1 MKRSRIFKIL
11 TAVVV
16 IVVICLAGMH
26 LVGSSQDSSA
36 EEITHVENLRPVKA
50 IQLKQP
56 HSISTRKF
64 PGCVKANRES
74 KLAFRIDGPIVEY
87 DVRIGQFFR
96 KGDVIAKVDPRDF
109 EISVSRIEATLASTQ
124 ANLKAMRR
132 GARKEDIE
140 VLKAQRASINASLI
154 NAKAQYER
162 HKALLEQKMV
172 PKADYD
178 RVKSSY
184 DMLTASMEQ
193 IVKELEK
200 AHNGA
205 RSEDIEAMEKQIEM
219 LNTNLADAKNA
230 LLDTDLYAPFDGYI
244 AQKFVENYES
254 IEHGQPIVSILDC
267 SSLEVTVGIPEELL
281 TQQHNFSKYI
291 CEFDVFPGVQTESTL
306 KELGRKPDQLTQS
319 YPLTVQFKP
328 EDNMAVRPGM
338 AASVLI
344 SIEDN
349 NAESSFVLPVETVV
363 SDKGDNRYAWV
374 LDPDS
379 QRVAK
384 RPVTV
389 KQLMK
394 GSIEI
399 SDGLK
404 AGEWVVTAGA
414 NFLNENQKVAQIITE

>member
-1 MKRSRIFKIL
+1 MKRYRVFKIL
-11 TAVVV
+11 TAAVV
-16 IVVICLAGMH
+16 IVVVCLAGMH
-26 LVGSSQDSSA
+26 LVGSSKNSGA
-36 EEITHVENLRPVKA
+36 EEITYVETLRPVKTM
-50 IQLKQP
+50 QLKQP
-56 HSISTRKF
+56 HASTVRKF

-87 DVRIGQFFR
+87 DVKIGQFFR

-132 GARKEDIE
+132 GARQEDID

-162 HKALLEQKMV
+162 HEALLKQKMV
-172 PKADYD
+172 PTADYD

-184 DMLTASMEQ
+184 DMLTASMGQ
-193 IVKELEK
+193 IDKELEK

-230 LLDTDLYAPFDGYI
+230 LLDTALCAPFDGYI
-244 AQKFVENYES
+244 AQKFVENFES

-281 TQQHNFSKYI
+281 TQQHKFSKYH
-291 CEFDVFPGVQTESTL
+291 CEFDVFPGVQTESSL

-338 AASVLI
+338 AASVVI
-344 SIEDN
+344 SIEGSD
-349 NAESSFVLPVETVV
+349 AESSFILPVEAVV

-374 LDPDS
+374 LDTAS
-379 QRVAK
+379 QRVTK
-384 RPVTV
+384 RPVTI

-399 SDGLK
+399 IKGLK
-404 AGEWVVTAGA
+404 VGEWVVTAGA
-414 NFLNENQKVAQIITE
+414 NFLDENQKVAQIITQ